1 MTKEEKSLIA
11 FKPGQRQLVRVGVQ
25 DDVVDEEVVSSEEVV
40 AVANVAYHFG
50 HD

>member
-1 MTKEEKSLIA
+1 VAKEEKRLIA

-25 DDVVDEEVVSSEEVV
+25 NDVVDEEVVGSKEVV